1 MKKTAVYLLAP
12 IISMIFLGCEKI
24 VPNDVSPIP
33 EIEIQS
39 VAPTLIEEFS
49 GTVKLSL
56 KYTDGDGDLGFEHP
70 DSVALE
76 VWDSRLSE
84 PDWYYIPPLSPL
96 ESNVSIEGV
105 LDIELNG
112 TFILGN
118 GFQETTYF
126 TVRLRDR
133 SGNWSNTVQTPEI
146 TITEI

>member
-1 MKKTAVYLLAP
+1 MKKNIRYAIAPALL
-12 IISMIFLGCEKI
+12 LLLWGCEKI

-39 VAPTLIEEFS
+39 VSPTLIEEFS
-49 GTVKLSL
+49 GTVKLNL

-96 ESNVSIEGV
+96 ESNVSIEG
-105 LDIELNG
+105 LLEIELNG

-118 GFQETTYF
+118 GSQETTYF
-126 TVRLRDR
+126 TIRLRDR

-146 TITEI
+146 TITEL